1 MDTGNN
7 MLDMFRGTNM
17 SLLVQDE
24 RIQQMLPSILSEEL
38 KLPEVLASV
47 MYGGDRST
55 ARSGYGCNDAFSVFA
70 FLAFLLALLQLM
82 QDMGEGRSGARRRRE
97 VVGCPPP
104 PDYEGDSRLREGTLA
119 AYTMFTG

>member
-17 SLLVQDE
+17 SLLLQDK

-55 ARSGYGCNDAFSVFA
+55 ARSDYSFDDAFSVFA
-70 FLAFLLALLQLM
+70 FLA
-82 QDMGEGRSGARRRRE
+82 
-97 VVGCPPP
+97 
-104 PDYEGDSRLREGTLA
+104 
-119 AYTMFTG
+119 